1 MRATKVLMAAI
12 ATLIGFGSIVGAQSQ
27 THNSLRMGLA
37 VPAGDTPDSV
47 EFALGLDVTYS
58 QLTRNSDLS
67 LSIDYLSITSQ
78 EVGNATLV
86 PVFLNYRWRSPS
98 DSQRK
103 YQCYGGAGMGLY
115 LTDSPI
121 QEMNL
126 DKGTSVAWQVF
137 VGAEISS
144 SWLLEAR
151 YMASEDPGANGLPL
165 LMFGYR
171 F

>member
-1 MRATKVLMAAI
+1 MRGTKVLLAAI
-12 ATLIGFGSIVGAQSQ
+12 VTVIAFASIVEAQSQ
-27 THNSLRMGLA
+27 TRNSLRAGLA
-37 VPAGDTPDSV
+37 FPAGDTPDGI
-47 EFALGLDVTYS
+47 EFALGLDLTYS

-67 LSIDYLSITSQ
+67 ISIDYLSITSQ
-78 EVGNATLV
+78 GVGSSTLV
-86 PVFLNYRWRSPS
+86 PVFLNYRWRNSS

-103 YQCYGGAGMGLY
+103 PQFYGGAGMGLY

-121 QEMNL
+121 QEMGL
-126 DKGTSVAWQVF
+126 DKGTSFAWQAF
-137 VGAEISS
+137 IGAEISS

-151 YMASEDPGANGLPL
+151 YMASEDPGSNGMPI